1 MSIKKI
7 TISGLRGYSE
17 ETTINFAVPDKQ
29 NYGSGLNILVGPN
42 NSGKSTLIEAVHM
55 LSVNRDIIPQTAR
68 NELTNKKVF
77 IEAVDEI
84 ENVMT
89 LSTTENGGAYVERKW
104 NGSKII
110 SGENKLNTYVLNN
123 KRNFSSTF
131 SNNYQQSRD
140 NYNGNAGNDEYRK
153 DNYYNQNFGGRLLE
167 IYNNKRSIFDECLGK
182 VFNPVPEWT
191 IDSIN
196 GGEMFL
202 EFSFNGVEHSS
213 QGAGD
218 GYINIFN
225 IIDALY
231 DSEENNVILID
242 EPEVSL
248 HPDIQKKLLEVLI
261 EYSKD
266 KQIIVST
273 HSPYF
278 INWNVISDKAK
289 IIRFKKDN
297 NQIKVFE
304 MKDDTK
310 SKIRSFLEDDFNPHT
325 FSLSTNEVFFLSDNV
340 ILCEGQEDV
349 VLYRKILKN
358 KYEKVNASFFGW
370 GAGGINKIPDILRI
384 LRDLGYSKVFTII
397 DNDMRDKLE
406 EFKREFSNYE
416 FYAIA
421 ADDVRTKP
429 NNFVK
434 NLNKIIDE
442 KQIDRTKHKE
452 IIDIIEQQSIL
463 KVGLIKDIKTCE
475 INEVY
480 EEDVKNLILKMKE
493 YFGSNAVS
501 SEETTSNSNIDNE
514 EAKAKKILDNYIKEN
529 TPINLIKEEY
539 SYLEFQVYGGGII
552 SFKKVKENIYYA
564 IIEESSK
571 LSDKHE
577 ITVDFHYIINT
588 QEKKVV
594 KVSKNVITNT
604 LPKRKL

>member
-539 SYLEFQVYGGGII
+539 SYLEFQGYGGGII

>member
-55 LSVNRDIIPQTAR
+55 LSVNRDIVPQTVR
-68 NELTNKKVF
+68 NELTDGKIF
-77 IEAVDEI
+77 IEAVDEGK
-84 ENVMT
+84 NVIA
-89 LSTTENGGAYVERKW
+89 LNTTDNGGAYVERKW
-104 NGSKII
+104 NGYKINN
-110 SGENKLNTYVLNN
+110 GENKLNTFVLNN

-140 NYNGNAGNDEYRK
+140 SYNGNTGNDEYRK
-153 DNYYNQNFGGRLLE
+153 DNYFNQNFGGRLLE
-167 IYNNKRSIFDECLGK
+167 IFNNKRSVFDECLGK
-182 VFNPVPEWT
+182 VLYPVPEWT

-202 EFSFNGVEHSS
+202 EFSFNGIKHSS

-231 DSEENNVILID
+231 DAEENNVILID
-242 EPEVSL
+242 EPETSL

-289 IIRFKKDN
+289 LFRFKKED

-304 MKDDTK
+304 MKDTTK
-310 SKIRSFLEDDFNPHT
+310 SKIKAILEDDVNPHT
-325 FSLSTNEVFFLSDNV
+325 FSLNTNEIFFLKDNV

-349 VLYRKILKN
+349 VCYKKILENKN
-358 KYEKVNASFFGW
+358 EKVNASFFGW
-370 GAGGINKIPDILRI
+370 GAGGVTKIPSILNI
-384 LRDLGYSKVFTII
+384 LSDLGYSKVFTII

-406 EFKREFSNYE
+406 ELKSSYTNYE

-421 ADDVRTKP
+421 ADDVRTK
-429 NNFVK
+429 K
-434 NLNKIIDE
+434 YDEIEKLEKIIEE
-442 KQIDRTKHKE
+442 KQIDKVKYKE
-452 IIDIIEQQSIL
+452 IIDIIEEQ
-463 KVGLIKDIKTCE
+463 KVSKKGLVKSRKTCE
-475 INEVY
+475 INEEY
-480 EEDVKNLILKMKE
+480 EEDVNNLILKMKE
-493 YFGSNAVS
+493 YFESNAVS
-501 SEETTSNSNIDNE
+501 PEEITSDSNIDNE
-514 EAKAKKILDNYIKEN
+514 EIIAQKILDSYIKEN
-529 TPINLIKEEY
+529 NPINLIREEY
-539 SYLEFQVYGGGII
+539 SYLEFKGYGGGII

-577 ITVDFHYIINT
+577 ITIDFHYIINI

-594 KVSKNVITNT
+594 KVSKNVVTNT
-604 LPKRKL
+604 LPRRKL

>member
-77 IEAVDEI
+77 IKAVDEI

-539 SYLEFQVYGGGII
+539 SYLEFQGYGGGII